1 MTTNRPTGPTTPT
14 PASALAPAPVAVVG
28 LGPMGVVLA
37 ETYLRAG
44 HPLTV
49 WNRTAARADDLV
61 ARGARRAGSVSDAV
75 AAAEVVVVC
84 TKDYES
90 LYEAFGDI
98 EVPEV
103 PGRARPLVV
112 NLNSGTP
119 EEARTAASWAAD
131 REFGYLDGAIMVP
144 PPMVGSPGA
153 VFLYSG
159 PREHFDSARPVLE
172 PLGDPRYLGP
182 DTGLAVL
189 YNTALLEMMYANMNG
204 WLHAAALVGSA
215 GVPAADFAELALGW
229 FAPAVLAPEGLR
241 AGAGD
246 LDRAEYPGELGTLR
260 MNLNA
265 LDHIVRT
272 SREVGVP
279 DDQPRL
285 MREIA
290 ERAVAAGYGDLNYLA
305 VFETF
310 RTAAGSGAAR

>member
-1 MTTNRPTGPTTPT
+1 M
-14 PASALAPAPVAVVG
+14 G
-28 LGPMGVVLA
+28 LVLA

-61 ARGARRAGSVSDAV
+61 ARGAHRAGSVAEAV
-75 AAAEVVVVC
+75 AAAGVVVVC

-90 LYEAFGDI
+90 LYDAFGDLKA
-98 EVPEV
+98 PEA

-119 EEARTAASWAAD
+119 EEARTATTWAD
-131 REFGYLDGAIMVP
+131 ERGFDYLDGAIMVP
-144 PPMVGSPGA
+144 PPLVGSPGA

-172 PLGDPRYLGP
+172 TLGDPRYLGP

-189 YNTALLEMMYANMNG
+189 YNTALLEMMYAQMNG

-241 AGAGD
+241 EGAD
-246 LDRAEYPGELGTLR
+246 ELDRGEYPGDLGTLR
-260 MNLNA
+260 MNLTA
-265 LDHIVRT
+265 IDHIVRT

-290 ERAVAAGYGDLNYLA
+290 ERAVAAGYGDLNYLS

-310 RTAAGSGAAR
+310 RAAGSAVGR